1 MVNFNKYIIIFS
13 IGISSIQ
20 NVAFASVEN
29 FSYGWFI
36 GNLDA
41 ICLYYQKGRVSE
53 QFAKD
58 HFKLVF
64 NIIDT
69 NKDLSKKYKDKL
81 YRYSD
86 SEKVKACEKFIPY

>member
-1 MVNFNKYIIIFS
+1 MINFNKYIIIFS

-53 QFAKD
+53 QFARD

-64 NIIDT
+64 NIIDN
-69 NKDLSKKYKDKL
+69 NKNLSKNSKDEL
-81 YRYSD
+81 YRYGD
-86 SEKVKACEKFIPY
+86 NEKVKVCEKFIPY

>member
-1 MVNFNKYIIIFS
+1 MINFKKYIIIFS

-20 NVAFASVEN
+20 NVAFASVES
-29 FSYGWFI
+29 FRYGWFI

-53 QFAKD
+53 KFARD

-64 NIIDT
+64 NIIAN
-69 NKDLSKKYKDKL
+69 NKDLSKRNKDEL
-81 YRYSD
+81 YRYGD
-86 SEKVKACEKFIPY
+86 NEKVKVCEKFIPY

>member
-1 MVNFNKYIIIFS
+1 MINFNKFIIIFS

-29 FSYGWFI
+29 FRYGWFI

-41 ICLYYQKGRVSE
+41 ICLYYQKGKVSE
-53 QFAKD
+53 QFARD

-64 NIIDT
+64 NIIDK
-69 NKDLSKKYKDKL
+69 NQDLSENTKDEL
-81 YRYSD
+81 YRYGD
-86 SEKVKACEKFIPY
+86 SEKVKVCEKFIPY